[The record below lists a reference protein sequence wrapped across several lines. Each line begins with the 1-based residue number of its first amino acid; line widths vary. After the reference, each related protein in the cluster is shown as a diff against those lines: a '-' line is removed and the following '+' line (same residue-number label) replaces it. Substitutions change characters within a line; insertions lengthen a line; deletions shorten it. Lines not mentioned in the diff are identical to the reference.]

1 MIVSKNNKIII
12 YQVKQQGQYL
22 KTLSTLLIGFIKLHT
37 VLSWIKNIH
46 NNRIHLIVEC
56 FYYVELKIW
65 FEIISNGV
73 FVRWI
78 LVSKEFKLPR
88 NYLINKLQVFEL

>member
-22 KTLSTLLIGFIKLHT
+22 KTLLTLLIGFIKLHT
-37 VLSWIKNIH
+37 VSSWTMNIH

-56 FYYVELKIW
+56 FYYVELKI
-65 FEIISNGV
+65 
-73 FVRWI
+73 
-78 LVSKEFKLPR
+78 
-88 NYLINKLQVFEL
+88 